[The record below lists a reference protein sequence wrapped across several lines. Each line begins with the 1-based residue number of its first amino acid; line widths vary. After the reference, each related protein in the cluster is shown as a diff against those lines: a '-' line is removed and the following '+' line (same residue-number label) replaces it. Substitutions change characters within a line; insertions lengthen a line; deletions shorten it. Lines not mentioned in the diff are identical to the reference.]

1 VLVESGHPQPLLH
14 QLISLIISRDMSKVD
29 RSIRAHKKHLKGNR
43 QDVRAKK
50 GEFEVEIDVFD
61 KGLPI
66 NKMTDICQLC
76 KGDHFDGELMHKNF
90 SILGGGGDEDDGEA
104 DATKNVD
111 MLDPEGI
118 WASRYSIKSSNKRR
132 SFVHFDCALYAPQ
145 ISFNGIEW
153 SNIRKEILRGS
164 TLSCYHCNR
173 KGSTILCSQPRCNY
187 IVHLPCAIKEGFLPS
202 RFVNTCGYYCRI
214 HSKQNM
220 DVETHLD
227 KLVELDASLG
237 RETIPVIME
246 NGIDDLLFPTGFEY
260 ITSNVDSDAVIATPQ
275 NVCSD
280 DFQCCDCV
288 GLCND
293 VNQCACLRVEYQRNY
308 SSKGKLIPGADR
320 PLLECN
326 MRCNCSVNRCTNR
339 VVERG
344 LQYPLQLFRR
354 SYGVNKSSASDSNGA
369 SSATS
374 AAPKK
379 RLRQGPTDEK
389 VRDGLG

>member
-1 VLVESGHPQPLLH
+1 MP
-14 QLISLIISRDMSKVD
+14 KVD
-29 RSIRAHKKHLKGNR
+29 RNIRAHKKHLKGNR
-43 QDVRAKK
+43 PDVRAKK

-76 KGDHFDGELMHKNF
+76 KGDHYDGELMHKNF
-90 SILGGGGDEDDGEA
+90 SLLAGGGGGGGCGGGDEDDREA
-104 DATKNVD
+104 DATKKVD

-118 WASRYSIKSSNKRR
+118 WASQYSIKSSNKRR

-145 ISFNGIEW
+145 ISFNGLEW

-164 TLSCYHCNR
+164 TLSCYHCHK

-214 HSKQNM
+214 HSKTNM
-220 DVETHLD
+220 DAETHLD
-227 KLVELDASLG
+227 KLVESDASLG
-237 RETIPVIME
+237 RETIPVTMK
-246 NGIDDLLFPTGFEY
+246 NTIDDLPFPNGFEY

-293 VNQCACLRVEYQRNY
+293 VNVCACLKAGIQRNY
-308 SSKGKLIPGADR
+308 SSKGKLIPGSDK

-344 LQYPLQLFRR
+344 LQYPLQLFRK
-354 SYGVNKSSASDSNGA
+354 SYGVNKSHAGDSNGT
-369 SSATS
+369 SSAAS

-389 VRDGLG
+389 VRNRLD